1 MSAGSEPRR
10 SFGLLEN
17 FALWAS
23 LGAGLYIMTFGSLLV
38 PAMSI
43 ERALL
48 ATAVAAFIA
57 ALLVAA
63 IAAAAARTGS
73 STLELVTAPFGRFAS
88 IPLALLLLARNVAFA
103 AFALSFIAE
112 SASLVSERAIGD
124 GLRPVWVVAF
134 GILAGVMIRL
144 GPEFVVGKILKR
156 AGIWI
161 VLLLAVVIAGSAY
174 MEFEIPSYLRRPA
187 AGGWP
192 SFWQGVDIMLIV
204 PLLWLPVV
212 ADFAR
217 SAKDAKSARNGSFL
231 GLFTMT
237 LWFGGLGIIYLPAVE
252 SGDISGFVAGMN
264 MSLGAIVLLF
274 LLQADEVFANGY
286 SARLALDS
294 LPLPQIAQTVPVSI
308 VTVAAV
314 LVALPG
320 DLLQAEGTFLL
331 LGSVFIPLFGVVIAD
346 QMLGRDTGR
355 FAPVPLLAWGL
366 GFLAYHWISPPE
378 AQWWRDIAEWLFAD
392 TLGLPFPLTD
402 EVTWL
407 GAAIPS
413 FLVAFATQLAGALSV
428 WAVTPGAGASP
439 IKEER
444 SG

>member
-1 MSAGSEPRR
+1 MSADSEQGR
-10 SFGLLEN
+10 SFGFLEN

-63 IAAAAARTGS
+63 IATAAARTGS
-73 STLELVTAPFGRFAS
+73 STLDLVTAPFGRFAS
-88 IPLALLLLARNVAFA
+88 IPMALVLLVRNVAFA

-112 SASLVSERAIGD
+112 SASLVSERAIGE
-124 GLRPVWVVAF
+124 GLRPLWVVAF
-134 GILAGVMIRL
+134 GLLAGGMIKL
-144 GPEFVVGKILKR
+144 GPEFVVGKVLKR
-156 AGIWI
+156 AGVWI

-192 SFWQGVDIMLIV
+192 SFWQGVDIMLVV

-217 SAKDAKSARNGSFL
+217 SARDARSARTGSFL
-231 GLFTMT
+231 GIFAMT
-237 LWFGGLGIIYLPAVE
+237 LWFGGLGVIYLPAVE
-252 SGDISGFVAGMN
+252 SGDISGFVVGMN
-264 MSLGAIVLLF
+264 MSLGAIVLLL
-274 LLQADEVFANGY
+274 LLQADEVFANGH
-286 SARLALDS
+286 SARVTLDS
-294 LPLPQIAQTVPVSI
+294 LPLPKLPGAVPVSI
-308 VTVAAV
+308 VTFAAI

-320 DLLQAEGTFLL
+320 DLLRAEGTFLL

-346 QMLGRDTGR
+346 QMVGRNTGR
-355 FAPVPLLAWGL
+355 FAPFPLLAWAL

-378 AQWWRDIAEWLFAD
+378 AQWWRDITDWLFAD
-392 TLGLPFPLTD
+392 ALGLPFPLTD

-413 FLVAFATQLAGALSV
+413 FLVAFATQFAGALSV
-428 WAVTPGAGASP
+428 WAVTPGTGASP

-444 SG
+444 PG